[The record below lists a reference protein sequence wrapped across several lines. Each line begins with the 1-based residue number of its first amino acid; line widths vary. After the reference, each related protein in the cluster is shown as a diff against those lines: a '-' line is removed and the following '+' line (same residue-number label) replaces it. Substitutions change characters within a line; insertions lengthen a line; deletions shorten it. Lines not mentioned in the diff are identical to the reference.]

1 MKVIKGY
8 VQNHNRPKGCIAKC
22 YIAEETIEFCTE
34 YYSNISTIGN
44 PCEKNDHIQVGK
56 PLSGGQ
62 HVAVDQREL
71 VQTHLYVL
79 HNGVEVQPY
88 IELVSMDD
96 EIAPSIEKDINGL
109 TLREGKIVVEINDE
123 GVPHREEL
131 RNKSE
136 AGSLSFDG
144 ENDILIVAL
153 GTKEH
158 SGQVRGMNK
167 FITPSFFFNAIH
179 SQYQWVKEKK
189 SFLARISSLEE
200 TVAVLTQTASQ
211 TMGTPSSATNV
222 DCYSS
227 NKIQHVDGAKMIV
240 EESNHVDGEKCALSL
255 GEPCKLII
263 QQLGNVVAM
272 RTIIEIL
279 SACILLFVDVVLDE
293 EELLP
298 IPHDVEGLVFLRDAL
313 GHQILWPKE
322 LIDHECIMV
331 VPKKHKNPKS
341 NEPFKYDEDVK
352 NFSNLV
358 DNFLASGVGSVFVPF
373 EVDVFRGT
381 YYGYIYEE
389 ELKAIKDLKEL
400 GGATICLYLR

>member
-1 MKVIKGY
+1 
-8 VQNHNRPKGCIAKC
+8 
-22 YIAEETIEFCTE
+22 
-34 YYSNISTIGN
+34 
-44 PCEKNDHIQVGK
+44 
-56 PLSGGQ
+56 
-62 HVAVDQREL
+62 
-71 VQTHLYVL
+71 
-79 HNGVEVQPY
+79 
-88 IELVSMDD
+88 MDD
-96 EIAPSIEKDINGL
+96 EIALTIEKDINGL

-123 GVPHREEL
+123 GVPYGVGYKSLIRNLGKLARTTIPITYNDWRFVPARHTDALWEYVMEEL

-144 ENDILIVAL
+144 ENDILTVAL

-158 SGQVRGMNK
+158 GGRVRGINK
-167 FITPSFFFNAIH
+167 FITPSLFFNAIH
-179 SQYQWVKEKK
+179 SQDRWIDEKK

-200 TVAVLTQTASQ
+200 TVAALTQTASQ

-227 NKIQHVDGAKMIV
+227 NKIHHVDGAKMIV
-240 EESNHVDGEKCALSL
+240 GENNHVDGEKCALSL

-272 RTIIEIL
+272 GTIIEIL
-279 SACILLFVDVVLDE
+279 SACILVSVDVVLDE

-322 LIDHECIMV
+322 LIDHESIMV
-331 VPKKHKNPKS
+331 VPKNHKTPKS
-341 NEPFKYDEDVK
+341 NEPSKYAEDIK

-381 YYGYIYEE
+381 YYGCIYEE
-389 ELKAIKDLKEL
+389 ELKAMKDLKEL

>member
-1 MKVIKGY
+1 
-8 VQNHNRPKGCIAKC
+8 
-22 YIAEETIEFCTE
+22 
-34 YYSNISTIGN
+34 
-44 PCEKNDHIQVGK
+44 
-56 PLSGGQ
+56 
-62 HVAVDQREL
+62 
-71 VQTHLYVL
+71 
-79 HNGVEVQPY
+79 
-88 IELVSMDD
+88 MDD

-131 RNKSE
+131 RNKFE

-144 ENDILIVAL
+144 ENDILTVAL

-158 SGQVRGMNK
+158 SGRVRGMNK

-179 SQYQWVKEKK
+179 SQDQWVEEKK

-200 TVAVLTQTASQ
+200 TVAALTQTTSQ

-272 RTIIEIL
+272 GTIIKIL
-279 SACILLFVDVVLDE
+279 SACILLSVDVVLDE

-331 VPKKHKNPKS
+331 VPKNHKNPKS
-341 NEPFKYDEDVK
+341 NEPFKYAEDIK

-358 DNFLASGVGSVFVPF
+358 DNFLAYGVCSVFVPF
-373 EVDVFRGT
+373 EVDVFHGT

-389 ELKAIKDLKEL
+389 ELKAMKDLKEL
-400 GGATICLYLR
+400 GGATICLYLK